1 MHKNKKVVIIGGG
14 HAGCACAK
22 ALRHEQFNGEI
33 VLISNESELP
43 YHRPPLSKSFIKDAE
58 SMSYKELNTT
68 IRKLTK
74 QMHSAAA
81 ELDFEKAAMLR
92 DKIMELK
99 KMLHEIEED

>member
-1 MHKNKKVVIIGGG
+1 
-14 HAGCACAK
+14 
-22 ALRHEQFNGEI
+22 
-33 VLISNESELP
+33 
-43 YHRPPLSKSFIKDAE
+43 
-58 SMSYKELNTT
+58 MSYKELNMT

-99 KMLHEIEED
+99 KILKMLVFQKAMTL